1 VEVDIDVM
9 AKGLETGERVRM
21 IYYHLPFLARA
32 FPEGKKVAVYGRL
45 DEKNGILRTI
55 HPETETIEEGK
66 EENIHLDR
74 VVPIYP
80 LIAGLN
86 QRRVRSTIY
95 HYLRTCWPTVLE
107 AFPCAEGMPNREESW
122 KTFHFPSS
130 LREVEVARRRLAWE
144 ELVSS
149 QFGVRVRRAARE
161 AIRVERPE
169 KIRDLIGPW
178 MAKLPWKMTKGQ
190 ELVCRE
196 IDEDLALGRP
206 MHRLLQGDVGS
217 GKTLVAAHA
226 LLRALEHGSHVA
238 LMAPTTLLVEQHA
251 AALRKLLPP
260 RLVEVVTWTSASKPG
275 PVGLFPRITVGTHA
289 LFAAKT
295 KLARLS
301 LCVIDE
307 QQRFGVKQRA
317 AFLAKGERPDLL
329 VLTAT
334 PIPRTYDLLI
344 HGDLDVSYLRE
355 MPPGRGEV
363 KTYVRDG
370 DAEEK
375 IWAHLQERVKA
386 GDRAYVVVPRL
397 GEEVQDPTE
406 EASVRRTH
414 ELLCMKFGSKKVAL
428 LHGKMKEAEKVGILD
443 RFRSGEISVL
453 AATTVVEVGVDVP
466 EANWMVIDHAD
477 RLGLSQ
483 LHQLRG
489 RIGRGGKSG
498 TCILIQRA
506 GGPEAKERLDF
517 LAENRD
523 GFLVAEKD
531 FQIRGPGDT
540 LGDEQSGAP
549 RYRHARFPFDM
560 PILDLAT
567 REAARLWEGEWSEWS
582 GLVEAEKRARA
593 DFAAN

>member
-1 VEVDIDVM
+1 
-9 AKGLETGERVRM
+9 
-21 IYYHLPFLARA
+21 
-32 FPEGKKVAVYGRL
+32 
-45 DEKNGILRTI
+45 
-55 HPETETIEEGK
+55 
-66 EENIHLDR
+66 
-74 VVPIYP
+74 
-80 LIAGLN
+80 
-86 QRRVRSTIY
+86 
-95 HYLRTCWPTVLE
+95 
-107 AFPCAEGMPNREESW
+107 
-122 KTFHFPSS
+122 
-130 LREVEVARRRLAWE
+130 
-144 ELVSS
+144 
-149 QFGVRVRRAARE
+149 
-161 AIRVERPE
+161 
-169 KIRDLIGPW
+169 
-178 MAKLPWKMTKGQ
+178 
-190 ELVCRE
+190 
-196 IDEDLALGRP
+196 
-206 MHRLLQGDVGS
+206 
-217 GKTLVAAHA
+217 
-226 LLRALEHGSHVA
+226 
-238 LMAPTTLLVEQHA
+238 MAPTTLLVEQHA

-295 KLARLS
+295 KLSRLS

-344 HGDLDVSYLRE
+344 HGDLDVSYLKE

-370 DAEEK
+370 EAEEK

-397 GEEVQDPTE
+397 GDEVQDPAE

-414 ELLCMKFGSKKVAL
+414 ELLCVKFGSKKVAL
-428 LHGKMKEAEKVGILD
+428 LHGKMKESEKVTILD

-506 GGPEAKERLDF
+506 GGPEARERLDF

-560 PILDLAT
+560 PILELAT
-567 REAARLWEGEWSEWS
+567 REAARLWVGEWSKWS

>member
-1 VEVDIDVM
+1 
-9 AKGLETGERVRM
+9 
-21 IYYHLPFLARA
+21 
-32 FPEGKKVAVYGRL
+32 
-45 DEKNGILRTI
+45 
-55 HPETETIEEGK
+55 
-66 EENIHLDR
+66 
-74 VVPIYP
+74 
-80 LIAGLN
+80 
-86 QRRVRSTIY
+86 
-95 HYLRTCWPTVLE
+95 
-107 AFPCAEGMPNREESW
+107 MPSREESW

-149 QFGVRVRRAARE
+149 QFAVRVRRAARE
-161 AIRVERPE
+161 SIRVERPE

-190 ELVCRE
+190 EVVCRE

-226 LLRALEHGSHVA
+226 LLRALEYGSHVA

-295 KLARLS
+295 KLSRLS

-344 HGDLDVSYLRE
+344 HGDLDVSYLKE

-370 DAEEK
+370 EAEEK

-397 GEEVQDPTE
+397 GDEVQDPAE

-414 ELLCMKFGSKKVAL
+414 ELLCVKFGSKKVAL
-428 LHGKMKEAEKVGILD
+428 LHGKMKESEKVTILD

-506 GGPEAKERLDF
+506 GGPEARERLDF

-560 PILDLAT
+560 PILELAT
-567 REAARLWEGEWSEWS
+567 REAARLWVGEWSKWS

>member
-1 VEVDIDVM
+1 
-9 AKGLETGERVRM
+9 
-21 IYYHLPFLARA
+21 
-32 FPEGKKVAVYGRL
+32 
-45 DEKNGILRTI
+45 
-55 HPETETIEEGK
+55 
-66 EENIHLDR
+66 
-74 VVPIYP
+74 
-80 LIAGLN
+80 
-86 QRRVRSTIY
+86 
-95 HYLRTCWPTVLE
+95 
-107 AFPCAEGMPNREESW
+107 MPSREESW

-149 QFGVRVRRAARE
+149 QFAVRVRRAARE

-178 MAKLPWKMTKGQ
+178 MVKLPWKMTKGQ

-196 IDEDLALGRP
+196 IDADLALGRP

-295 KLARLS
+295 KLSRLS

-397 GEEVQDPTE
+397 GEEVQDPAE

-414 ELLCMKFGSKKVAL
+414 ELLCVKFGSKKVAL
-428 LHGKMKEAEKVGILD
+428 LHGKMKEAEKVKILD

-498 TCILIQRA
+498 TCVLIQRA

-567 REAARLWEGEWSEWS
+567 REAARLWEGEWSKWS